1 MELRHLK
8 YFLAVADELNF
19 RRAAEKLFITQP
31 PLTRQ
36 IQELEREMGVTLFD
50 RSGNRIK
57 LTSAG
62 IYLRGEARLMLDRA
76 DEVKRLALS
85 VQSREHSRLR
95 VGFVESVLQAFL
107 PDIFAA
113 VIAAAP
119 GIGIEL
125 FEMHT
130 EEQIDALLH
139 DRIDAGFVRN
149 WGQIEEVDYERILDE
164 SLIAICSPKL
174 LKGISRP
181 SLKDLA
187 ALPFMAFSRLG
198 APGLVERIEEVFF
211 LNDFLPKV
219 VFEGGQLDMIRR
231 LVQAGLGWAI
241 VPACALSSQELDGT
255 LVLVEIAGLKRRI
268 ELGIALSKGKR
279 NPNLDLL
286 LDVSR
291 KRLSALSIMAKRPE
305 ELGLPGAMSLLA
317 GKGSIRN

>member
-1 MELRHLK
+1 MARKREDCANSGGIVSFMQNMELRHLK

-50 RSGNRIK
+50 RGGSRIK
-57 LTSAG
+57 LTAAG
-62 IYLRGEARLMLDRA
+62 IYLQGEARLMLDRA

-85 VQSREHSRLR
+85 VQTREQSRLR

-107 PDIFAA
+107 PDIFAG

-130 EEQIDALLH
+130 EQQIEALLH
-139 DRIDAGFVRN
+139 ERIDAGFVRN
-149 WGQIEEVDYERILDE
+149 WGQIEEVDYEKILDE
-164 SLIAICSPKL
+164 TLIAICSPALIDPASK
-174 LKGISRP
+174 P
-181 SLKDLA
+181 SLVDLA
-187 ALPFMAFSRLG
+187 ALPFIAFSRLG

-211 LNDFLPKV
+211 LNDFLPRV

-231 LVQAGLGWAI
+231 LVLAGLGWSI
-241 VPACALSSQELDGT
+241 VPACALSSSELDGT
-255 LVLVEIAGLKRRI
+255 LILVEIAGLKRHI
-268 ELGIALSKGKR
+268 ELGIALRKGAR
-279 NPNLDLL
+279 SPNIELL
-286 LDVSR
+286 LEVSR
-291 KRLSALSIMAKRPE
+291 KVLSLR
-305 ELGLPGAMSLLA
+305 
-317 GKGSIRN
+317 